1 MARSTLFSGLSEF
14 LAVAEHGSFR
24 AAAAELGVTPAAVSL
39 SIKALEARLGAP
51 LFVRTTRRVALTEAG
66 RGLHERLRPAAQAIG
81 EAIVDTGAA
90 RGRPAGQLK
99 LTVPR
104 IAVDLV
110 IARVLPGF
118 RRAFPEISVELD
130 VNDASVDLVSN
141 GFDAGIRI
149 SRFVEKDMVGVRL
162 TPDFQWCVV
171 GSPAYLEQH
180 GTPRSPEE
188 LAQHQCIAYRY
199 PTAKSVYRWQFNGRG
214 KANSVDV
221 GSGLVVNDH
230 LTMVALARSGAGLAY
245 TADRVVA
252 RDLAQGS
259 LLPVL
264 EAFTPVTRGLYLYF
278 PAHSQRQAK
287 LRAFLDYAKEAL
299 REAAGP

>member
-14 LAVAEHGSFR
+14 LAVAGHGSFR
-24 AAAAELGVTPAAVSL
+24 AAAAELGVSPAAVSQT
-39 SIKALEARLGAP
+39 IKALEARLGAQ

-66 RGLHERLRPAAQAIG
+66 SALHERLRPAAEAIG
-81 EAIVDTGAA
+81 EAVVEVGAS

-110 IARVLPGF
+110 IAPVLPGF
-118 RRAFPEISVELD
+118 RRAFPEISVEID
-130 VNDASVDLVSN
+130 VNDASIDLVSN

-149 SRFVEKDMVGVRL
+149 GRFIEKDMVGVRL
-162 TPDFQWCVV
+162 TTDFRWCVV

-180 GTPRSPEE
+180 GAPRSPEE
-188 LAQHQCIAYRY
+188 LAQHRCIAYRY
-199 PTAKSVYRWQFNGRG
+199 PTAKSVYRWQFNRRG
-214 KANSVDV
+214 KAVSVDV
-221 GSGLVVNDH
+221 INGLVVNDH
-230 LTMVALARSGAGLAY
+230 LTMVALARGGAGLAY

-252 RDLAQGS
+252 QDLAEGRLRQ
-259 LLPVL
+259 VL

-278 PAHSQRQAK
+278 PARSQRQPK
-287 LRAFLDYAKEAL
+287 LRAFLDFAKEAL
-299 REAAGP
+299 R